1 MKFDSQGCASKGV
14 CALELSRSD
23 LNRRKIM
30 KWIIRLL
37 SLAVFIVGV
46 ALVVIGQRMIGLVG
60 LSIMLVGLAG
70 ILLLLYL
77 YNRKYQ

>member
-1 MKFDSQGCASKGV
+1 LGDQRISI
-14 CALELSRSD
+14 
-23 LNRRKIM
+23 RRKIM

>member
-1 MKFDSQGCASKGV
+1 MKFDSQGCAAKGV
-14 CALELSRSD
+14 CALEPSRSD
-23 LNRRKIM
+23 LIRRKIM

-70 ILLLLYL
+70 ILLLLHL

>member
-1 MKFDSQGCASKGV
+1 
-14 CALELSRSD
+14 
-23 LNRRKIM
+23 M

-46 ALVVIGQRMIGLVG
+46 ALVVIGQRMIGPAG

>member
-1 MKFDSQGCASKGV
+1 
-14 CALELSRSD
+14 
-23 LNRRKIM
+23 M

-46 ALVVIGQRMIGLVG
+46 ALVVIGQRMIGPTG